1 MLPLLLLCIA
11 AGASAANV
19 DCCTG
24 LSKNP
29 LPIAAVDCAP
39 SSSNDW
45 AMVFCFPVQSCM
57 SIKCSNSMRPSEKP
71 TYSQFCATQDKV
83 NETIRLNAAS
93 GINCVIAA
101 AASRTAPTFAMAL
114 VVSLAVIF
122 AM

>member
-1 MLPLLLLCIA
+1 
-11 AGASAANV
+11 
-19 DCCTG
+19 
-24 LSKNP
+24 
-29 LPIAAVDCAP
+29 
-39 SSSNDW
+39 
-45 AMVFCFPVQSCM
+45 
-57 SIKCSNSMRPSEKP
+57 MRPSEKP